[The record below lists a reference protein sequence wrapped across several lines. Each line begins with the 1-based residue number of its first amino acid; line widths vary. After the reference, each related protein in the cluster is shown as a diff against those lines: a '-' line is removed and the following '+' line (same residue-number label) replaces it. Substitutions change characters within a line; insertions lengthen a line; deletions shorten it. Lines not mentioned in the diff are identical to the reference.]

1 MPRDARLYA
10 LRMGELAVVSHAS
23 KASRPNAFRAW
34 NLARTHQPLI
44 VSRARLC
51 Q

>member
-10 LRMGELAVVSHAS
+10 LRMGDLGVVSPAS
-23 KASRPNAFRAW
+23 KASRPDAFRAS
-34 NLARTHQPLI
+34 NLAGTHQPFA